1 MIELKYSLDELDL
14 IVSEKIIPMIKS
26 NIICLEGE
34 MGSGKTTFIKSIC
47 ANLNVVD
54 KITSPTFSL
63 INEYKNLNG
72 DFIYHFDFYRIK
84 NKEEALSLGVEE
96 YFYSSNLC
104 FIEWGSKIKAL
115 IPEKNHQINLDYIDN
130 KNRKINFF
138 NGIL

>member
-14 IVSEKIIPMIKS
+14 IVSDKIMPMIKS
-26 NIICLEGE
+26 NIICLEGK

-47 ANLNVVD
+47 TNLNVVD
-54 KITSPTFSL
+54 RITSPTFSL
-63 INEYKNLNG
+63 INEYKTLNG

-84 NKEEALSLGVEE
+84 NKEEVLGLGLEE